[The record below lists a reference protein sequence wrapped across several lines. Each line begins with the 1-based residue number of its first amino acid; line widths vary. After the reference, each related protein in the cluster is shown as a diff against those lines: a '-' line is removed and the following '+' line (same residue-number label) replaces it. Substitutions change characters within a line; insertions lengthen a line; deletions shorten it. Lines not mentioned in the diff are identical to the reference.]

1 MLINLIAQLANAYS
15 MIIFVYVMMSWLP
28 NTQNGVVG
36 DIYRALGML
45 CDPYLDLFKKFI
57 PPLGGMVDISP
68 ILALLVLQFGVR
80 LLAALFSF

>member
-1 MLINLIAQLANAYS
+1 MIMYLIVRLVDVYSFLIFASVL
-15 MIIFVYVMMSWLP
+15 MSWVPHEKGLLA
-28 NTQNGVVG
+28 

>member
-36 DIYRALGML
+36 DIYRALGKL
-45 CDPYLDLFKKFI
+45 CDPFLNLFKKLI
-57 PPLGGMVDISP
+57 PPLGGMVDVTP
-68 ILALLVLQFGVR
+68 IIALLVLQFGVR
-80 LLAALFSF
+80 LLVMIF

>member
-36 DIYRALGML
+36 DIYRALGKL
-45 CDPYLDLFKKFI
+45 CDPFLCSKNSFR
-57 PPLGGMVDISP
+57 PLEVWWT
-68 ILALLVLQFGVR
+68 
-80 LLAALFSF
+80 

>member
-36 DIYRALGML
+36 DIYRALGKL
-45 CDPYLDLFKKFI
+45 CDPFLNLFKKLI
-57 PPLGGMVDISP
+57 PPLGGMVDVTP
-68 ILALLVLQFGVR
+68 IIALLVLQFGVR
-80 LLAALFSF
+80 LLAWLI